1 VIVTL
6 GVGLLFIGYRNWSFI
21 VRHIEASG
29 SIDFD
34 RLTQS
39 ETRAPDDAE
48 GLADAFDFGAV

>member
-1 VIVTL
+1 
-6 GVGLLFIGYRNWSFI
+6 